1 MAYMEWL
8 WFYEFVTVHT
18 TVKKA
23 ISNMLPL
30 SVRIG
35 RGKPNLE
42 QNVLAALTV
51 DSTVWFGRGIHST
64 HLVNWSIVIKINKFF
79 FLLIGIGPIKI

>member
-1 MAYMEWL
+1 MVYDCQKSAVHPLKSDCISPLVHLWMAYMEWL

-42 QNVLAALTV
+42 QNLLAALTV
-51 DSTVWFGRGIHST
+51 DSTV
-64 HLVNWSIVIKINKFF
+64 
-79 FLLIGIGPIKI
+79 

>member
-1 MAYMEWL
+1 MACMEWL
-8 WFYEFVTVHT
+8 WFYENVTVLT

-23 ISNMLPL
+23 ISNMPPL

-42 QNVLAALTV
+42 QIFLAALTV
-51 DSTVWFGRGIHST
+51 DSTV
-64 HLVNWSIVIKINKFF
+64 
-79 FLLIGIGPIKI
+79 

>member
-18 TVKKA
+18 TVKKV

-42 QNVLAALTV
+42 QNLLAALTV
-51 DSTVWFGRGIHST
+51 DSTV
-64 HLVNWSIVIKINKFF
+64 
-79 FLLIGIGPIKI
+79 

>member
-1 MAYMEWL
+1 MEWF
-8 WFYEFVTVHT
+8 WFYGYVTVLT

-30 SVRIG
+30 SVRIE

-42 QNVLAALTV
+42 QNFWQL
-51 DSTVWFGRGIHST
+51 
-64 HLVNWSIVIKINKFF
+64 
-79 FLLIGIGPIKI
+79 